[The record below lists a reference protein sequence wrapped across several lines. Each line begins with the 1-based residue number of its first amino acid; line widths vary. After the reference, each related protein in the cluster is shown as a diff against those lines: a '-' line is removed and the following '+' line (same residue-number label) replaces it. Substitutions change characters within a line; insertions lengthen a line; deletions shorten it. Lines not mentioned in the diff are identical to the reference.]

1 MGETTIEKDRNRF
14 SYSERLVVELFL
26 LAYIFTFFLG
36 ETNSIM
42 AYIWLGIS
50 IIAGFASYFLFSDRG
65 YSLGFGVGLAL
76 ILTVP
81 LLLFA
86 VPLMNVVIFFA
97 YTLWRIQGNFNGS
110 KINGWP
116 FLIINTFVFVT
127 LTALARLLFVYGN
140 PEVLVAKQMSIYLLT
155 SFLYFFIRM
164 ITIWFNGKELSN
176 FKMADANKAFASIV
190 TLGAIVFVSILTLLK
205 PVRLG
210 IFLMFGYLVNGIFTM
225 FGKAS
230 SPVLDYIR
238 EEAERLAEEE
248 EEEDEPFI
256 DFKMEEEAKIF
267 GASASPFEIAMYVLV
282 FAILIAIIVILIKKK
297 RESRITEQQD
307 AYSFFSRGK
316 KKKENASRQLSYDY
330 SKARDEVR
338 KKFEKFENEANTHGF
353 TRSQSETVNEWFA
366 RMGWGKDNRAIPIYN
381 EVRYGSQIPTEKELE
396 IFRSELEKIK
406 EKFLVKEV

>member
-1 MGETTIEKDRNRF
+1 MGETTLEKDRNRF

-26 LAYIFTFFLG
+26 LAYIFAFFLG
-36 ETNSIM
+36 ETNSGM

-50 IIAGFASYFLFSDRG
+50 IIAGFASYFLFNGRG
-65 YSLGFGVGLAL
+65 YSLGLGVGLAL

-97 YTLWRIQGNFNGS
+97 YILWRIQGNFNGS

-140 PEVLVAKQMSIYLLT
+140 PDVLVAKQMSIYLLT

-164 ITIWFNGKELSN
+164 ITIWFNGKQLNN

-210 IFLMFGYLVNGIFTM
+210 IFLLFGYLFNSIFTL

-238 EEAERLAEEE
+238 EEAERIEEE
-248 EEEDEPFI
+248 EEEDHFI
-256 DFKMEEEAKIF
+256 DFRMEEEAKVF

-282 FAILIAIIVILIKKK
+282 FVILIAIIVMLVKKN
-297 RESRITEQQD
+297 RESRQLDKQD
-307 AYSFFSRGK
+307 AYTFSFRGK
-316 KKKENASRQLSYDY
+316 KKKENALSQLTYDY

-338 KKFEKFENEANTHGF
+338 KKFEKFENEAKIYGC
-353 TRSQSETVNEWFA
+353 TRSQSETVNEWFL
-366 RMGWGKDNRAIPIYN
+366 RMGWSKDNRAITIYN
-381 EVRYGSQIPTEKELE
+381 EVRYGSHIPTEKELE
-396 IFRSELEKIK
+396 VFRSELEKIK
-406 EKFLVKEV
+406 EKFFVKEV